1 MTRASEQHRVDAQV
15 VIVGGGIAGVACA
28 KQLARDNVHV
38 TLIDRNNYTQFQP
51 MLYQVATAQIAS
63 LGVAVPLRGMFR
75 RHRSVD
81 VKMANVTDIDLAT
94 RAVTCEDGTRYS
106 GDYLVLAMGSQPNF
120 FGTPGAQEHSFPLY
134 SVDDA
139 VRLRSRLFK
148 IFEDVDRNPKLQD
161 QGALNFV
168 IVGAGATGV
177 ETAGALA
184 DLASH
189 VLPTRFHD
197 IGLNATNIYVVDPA
211 PKVLAP
217 FSDKAH
223 GYAASVLERKGI
235 QLLLGNRVTRVEPD
249 RVVLDDGREIL
260 TRTVVWAGG
269 ISAAELA
276 AHVGVAPG
284 RAGRI
289 DVGDDLTV
297 AQNPRVYAL
306 GDVANIPG
314 PDGKAFP
321 QLGSVAMQAGRCAA
335 KNIVADATGQPRTP
349 FHYRDKGIMAMIG
362 RDAAVAEVGPRRY
375 EVHGVLAYFSWVGV
389 HGLLLNG
396 FRARM
401 EAARSWLWDYV
412 TLSRASAVIDRPDAA
427 YVDWDQHAQATQQN

>member
-1 MTRASEQHRVDAQV
+1 VSKTEHHRIDAQV
-15 VIVGGGIAGVACA
+15 VVVGAGIAGVACA
-28 KQLARDNVHV
+28 RELARHNVHV

-63 LGVAVPLRGMFR
+63 LGVAVPLRGIFR

-81 VKMANVTDIDLAT
+81 VKMANVTEVDPTT

-106 GDYLVLAMGSQPNF
+106 GDYLVLAMGAQPNF
-120 FGTPGAQEHSFPLY
+120 FGTPGAAEHAFPLY
-134 SVDDA
+134 SVEDA
-139 VRLRSRLFK
+139 VRLRSRLFQ

-197 IGLNATNIYVVDPA
+197 IGLNATSIYLVDPA
-211 PKVLAP
+211 SKVLAP

-249 RVVLDDGREIL
+249 RVVLDDGREIM
-260 TRTVVWAGG
+260 TRAVVWAGG
-269 ISAAELA
+269 ISAAALA
-276 AHVGVAPG
+276 AHVGVEAG
-284 RAGRI
+284 HAGRI

-297 AQNPRVYAL
+297 GNDARVYAL
-306 GDVANIPG
+306 GDVANTPG
-314 PDGKAFP
+314 PDGKPFP
-321 QLGSVAMQAGRCAA
+321 QLGSVALQAGRCAA
-335 KNIVADATGQPRTP
+335 KNIVADATGQARTP
-349 FHYRDKGIMAMIG
+349 FRYHDKGIMAMIG
-362 RDAAVAEVGPRRY
+362 RDAAVAEVGAGRH
-375 EVHGVLAYFSWVGV
+375 EVHGLLAYFSWVGV

-401 EAARSWLWDYV
+401 EAARSWIWDYV
-412 TLSRASAVIDRPDAA
+412 TLSRAAAVIDRPDAA
-427 YVDWDQHAQATQQN
+427 NIDWDQHAPTTQQN